1 MTNSKYVP
9 KRRFKEFELDG
20 EWEQDLLG
28 NIADF
33 SIKTNSFS
41 REKLTHESYEVQN
54 IHYGDIL
61 IKFQSVI
68 DLKRDNLP
76 SIIDSSVLDFRQSLL
91 QDGDVIFAD
100 AAEDSTVGKAIEIRN
115 IMGKNVVS
123 GLHTIAARPIQLF
136 APYYLGYYLN
146 SDFYHKQILP
156 LMQGTKVS
164 SISKSNLQVTEISFP
179 IIDEQKKI
187 GKFFQKIA
195 SLIALH
201 QHKLDK
207 LKNLKKSYLA
217 ELFPAEGERIPKRR
231 FPGFEGEWEQDLLGN
246 IVDFSIK
253 TNSFSRENLTHKS
266 YEVQNI
272 HYGDILVKFQ
282 SVLDLKQD
290 NLPSIIDSSV
300 SDFRQS
306 LLQDGDVIFAD
317 AAEDSTV
324 GKAIE
329 IRNIM
334 SNNVV
339 SGLHTIAA
347 RPRQLF
353 APYYLGY
360 YLNSDTYHNQILPLM
375 QGTKVSSISK
385 SNLQVT
391 EISFPKIDEQKQ
403 IGNFF
408 KKLDQSISLQQQK
421 LDKLNDLKKA
431 YLNELFV

>member
-61 IKFQSVI
+61 IKFQSVL

-207 LKNLKKSYLA
+207 LKNLKKAYLS
-217 ELFPAEGERIPKRR
+217 EMFPAEGELVPKRR
-231 FPGFEGEWEQDLLGN
+231 FPGFEGEWEYNKLMELAEFSKGKGYSKSDLQVEGQPIILYGRLYTKYETV
-246 IVDFSIK
+246 ISQVDTFTDIK
-253 TNSFSRENLTHKS
+253 EN
-266 YEVQNI
+266 
-272 HYGDILVKFQ
+272 
-282 SVLDLKQD
+282 SVLSKGGEVLVPSSGESADDIARASVVDKAGIIIGGDLNIIKLYEKVEPVFLALAISNGKQKEEISKRAQGKSVVHVNNDDLKQVSI
-290 NLPSIIDSSV
+290 LSPSLS
-300 SDFRQS
+300 
-306 LLQDGDVIFAD
+306 
-317 AAEDSTV
+317 
-324 GKAIE
+324 
-329 IRNIM
+329 
-334 SNNVV
+334 
-339 SGLHTIAA
+339 
-347 RPRQLF
+347 
-353 APYYLGY
+353 
-360 YLNSDTYHNQILPLM
+360 
-375 QGTKVSSISK
+375 
-385 SNLQVT
+385 
-391 EISFPKIDEQKQ
+391 EQKQ

>member
-41 REKLTHESYEVQN
+41 REKLTHESNEVQN

-61 IKFQSVI
+61 IKFQSII

-187 GKFFQKIA
+187 GKFFQTIA

-207 LKNLKKSYLA
+207 LKNLKKAFLS
-217 ELFPAEGERIPKRR
+217 EMFPAEGERVPHRR
-231 FPGFEGEWEQDLLGN
+231 FPGFEGEWEERKLTEVTEVITKGTTPKDKNWNGPVNYIKTESINSESGKLVRTSSTTLEEHEGYLSRSKLKTGD
-246 IVDFSIK
+246 VLFSIVGTLGRVGIVEEEDLPANTNQQIAIIRLLSPSSEFVMYSLK
-253 TNSFSRENLTHKS
+253 TTSVKSFIKTDATIGAQPSISLWQIEELKLLFPTITEQEAISS
-266 YEVQNI
+266 YF
-272 HYGDILVKFQ
+272 K
-282 SVLDLKQD
+282 VLDRL
-290 NLPSIIDSSV
+290 I
-300 SDFRQS
+300 
-306 LLQDGDVIFAD
+306 
-317 AAEDSTV
+317 T
-324 GKAIE
+324 
-329 IRNIM
+329 
-334 SNNVV
+334 
-339 SGLHTIAA
+339 
-347 RPRQLF
+347 
-353 APYYLGY
+353 
-360 YLNSDTYHNQILPLM
+360 
-375 QGTKVSSISK
+375 
-385 SNLQVT
+385 
-391 EISFPKIDEQKQ
+391 
-403 IGNFF
+403 
-408 KKLDQSISLQQQK
+408 LQQQK

>member
-20 EWEQDLLG
+20 EWERDLFG

-61 IKFQSVI
+61 IKFQSVL

-76 SIIDSSVLDFRQSLL
+76 SIIDSNVLDFRQSLL

-179 IIDEQKKI
+179 IIDEQKQI
-187 GKFFQKIA
+187 GKFFQTID
-195 SLIALH
+195 SMLSLH

-207 LKNLKKSYLA
+207 LKNLKKAYLS
-217 ELFPAEGERIPKRR
+217 EMFPAEGERVPKRR
-231 FPGFEGEWEQDLLGN
+231 FPGFEGEWECRKLKKLAEFRRGSFPQPYGKAEWYGGSGSMPFVQV
-246 IVDFSIK
+246 VDVLSNLKLAETTKQQI
-253 TNSFSRENLTHKS
+253 SRLA
-266 YEVQNI
+266 QN
-272 HYGDILVKFQ
+272 Q
-282 SVLDLKQD
+282 SVLVPKDSVVVTLQGSIGRVAITQYDAYVDRTLLIFEKFL
-290 NLPSIIDSSV
+290 LPID
-300 SDFRQS
+300 
-306 LLQDGDVIFAD
+306 
-317 AAEDSTV
+317 
-324 GKAIE
+324 
-329 IRNIM
+329 
-334 SNNVV
+334 
-339 SGLHTIAA
+339 
-347 RPRQLF
+347 
-353 APYYLGY
+353 GY
-360 YLNSDTYHNQILPLM
+360 YWALSIQKLFDIESKKAPG
-375 QGTKVSSISK
+375 GTIKTITKEALSEFEV
-385 SNLQVT
+385 LV
-391 EISFPKIDEQKQ
+391 PVIDEQKK

-408 KKLDQSISLQQQK
+408 KKLAQSITLQQQK

>member
-1 MTNSKYVP
+1 MTKSKYVP
-9 KRRFKEFELDG
+9 KRRFKEFELDS
-20 EWEQDLLG
+20 EWELLTLSDISEG
-28 NIADF
+28 FEYGLNVPAKEFDGINKYLRITD
-33 SIKTNSFS
+33 IDDTS
-41 REKLTHESYEVQN
+41 REFLISNLSSPDANCESFGNY
-54 IHYGDIL
+54 
-61 IKFQSVI
+61 
-68 DLKRDNLP
+68 
-76 SIIDSSVLDFRQSLL
+76 LL
-91 QDGDVIFAD
+91 AEGDV
-100 AAEDSTVGKAIEIRN
+100 
-115 IMGKNVVS
+115 
-123 GLHTIAARPIQLF
+123 LF
-136 APYYLGYYLN
+136 ARTGASTGKTYYYKETDGKVFFAGFLIRARVKGNFDHRFVFQNTL
-146 SDFYHKQILP
+146 
-156 LMQGTKVS
+156 TKKYKNYIELTSQRSGQPGVNAQEYS
-164 SISKSNLQVTEISFP
+164 RFSLYIPSLS
-179 IIDEQKKI
+179 EQKVI
-187 GKFFQKIA
+187 GDFVEKLD
-195 SLIALH
+195 SLISLH